1 MTGSLSR
8 RLWLFGA
15 FAALVFASATTPALA
30 GPFSGLAGS
39 WSGSGHISLSDGSR
53 ERIRC
58 RAHYSVGAGGTMLQ
72 QSLRCASDS
81 YNFELR
87 SDVQSHGGRITGN
100 WNEATRQIG
109 GTLSGRAR
117 RGRIEVNVQNPNFNA
132 RLTLISH
139 GRHQSVIIRSRGG
152 KLTGASIRLAWRG

>member
-1 MTGSLSR
+1 MTASFSR
-8 RLWLFGA
+8 RLLWLGA
-15 FAALVFASATTPALA
+15 FATLTFGAATTPALA
-30 GPFSGLAGS
+30 GPFTGLAGS
-39 WSGSGHISLSDGSR
+39 WSGSGHVSLSDGSK

-58 RAHYSVGAGGTMLQ
+58 RAHYAVGGGGTMLQ

-87 SDVQSHGGRITGN
+87 SDVESHGGHITGN

-117 RGRIEVNVQNPNFNA
+117 RGRIEVNVQNPTFSA

-139 GRHQSVIIRSRGG
+139 GRHQSVIIRSHNG
-152 KLTGASIRLAWRG
+152 KLTGASIRLTRRG